1 VSFEAQHLAEL
12 SKAVRES
19 SLTRLE
25 RVPPGSENW
34 RPTPDSLSC
43 ADIAQHLVDADE
55 WLFAKLENADLR
67 GMKAV
72 VGLAPQLDRAGYA
85 VAVDRLRLLGE
96 KRAGVIAALS
106 AAQLAAQVFD
116 DRFGRPVSL
125 WWVIV
130 RGNLDHEAHHRGQLA
145 TYLRILAHRPAVQE
159 VLP

>member
-1 VSFEAQHLAEL
+1 VSFEAQQLAEL

-43 ADIAQHLVDADE
+43 AEIAQHLVEADE
-55 WLFAKLENADLR
+55 WLFAKLENPDLR

-72 VGLAPQLDRAGYA
+72 VGMAPPLDRAGYA
-85 VAVDRLRLLGE
+85 VVVDRLRRLGE
-96 KRAGVIAALS
+96 KRAQLIAALS
-106 AAQLAAQVFD
+106 VPQLAAQVFD

-125 WWVIV
+125 WWVV
-130 RGNLDHEAHHRGQLA
+130 LRGNLDHEAHHRGQLA
-145 TYLRILAHRPAVQE
+145 TYIRILAHRPAV
-159 VLP
+159 